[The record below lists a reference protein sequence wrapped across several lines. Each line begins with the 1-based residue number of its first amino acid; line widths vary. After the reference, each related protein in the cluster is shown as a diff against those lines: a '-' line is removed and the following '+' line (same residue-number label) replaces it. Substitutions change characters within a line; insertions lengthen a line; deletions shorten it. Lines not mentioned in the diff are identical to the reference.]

1 MYIGCRAGAPVS
13 SNVLAKRLYS
23 AANVTET
30 TPGVWLTAS
39 EMAFCRA
46 EGALRGWNMDGG
58 TAKDFYEQGVRLS
71 LNSGMWKVLLN
82 IWLIVCLL
90 RLIMW
95 IISVV
100 LEAISVRCLR

>member
-30 TPGVWLTAS
+30 SPGVWLTAS

-46 EGALRGWNMDGG
+46 VRVLLEDGIWGGG
-58 TAKDFYEQGVRLS
+58 TAKDS
-71 LNSGMWKVLLN
+71 TNKV
-82 IWLIVCLL
+82 
-90 RLIMW
+90 
-95 IISVV
+95 
-100 LEAISVRCLR
+100 